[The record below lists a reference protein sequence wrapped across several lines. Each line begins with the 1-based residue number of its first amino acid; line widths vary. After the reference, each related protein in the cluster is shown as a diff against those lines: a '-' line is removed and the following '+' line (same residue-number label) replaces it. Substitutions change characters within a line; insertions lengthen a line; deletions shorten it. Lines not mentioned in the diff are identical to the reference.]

1 MAQKTSLL
9 IPEHFDRLIVLE
21 TLDEKIAYLRSVGTP
36 ALKEILRLVYD
47 PAVEFD
53 TEIPKYTPDDSPLG
67 LAFNSLYTEYR
78 RFYLFQKT
86 AQHINHTKKQNL
98 LAQILESV
106 HVTEAMLVEKV
117 FAKDLTDWNIT
128 EDFVRAAFPDL
139 LPPAP
144 VSAPAPAPVS
154 APAPA
159 QEDEPAKKPRKRT
172 PEKRRSR
179 NPKHSA
185 ER

>member
-9 IPEHFDRLIVLE
+9 IPEHFDRLNTLE
-21 TLDEKIAYLRSVGTP
+21 TFDEKVGYLQSVATP
-36 ALKEILRLVYD
+36 ALKEILRLSFD
-47 PAVEFD
+47 PTIEFD
-53 TEIPKYTPDDSPLG
+53 TTVPQYTPDDSPLG
-67 LAFNSLYTEYR
+67 LAFNSLYAEYR
-78 RFYLFQKT
+78 RFYLFQKP

-117 FAKDLTDWNIT
+117 FARDLSDWEIT
-128 EDFVRAAFPDL
+128 EDLVRAAFPDL

-144 VSAPAPAPVS
+144 VSAPAVVP

-159 QEDEPAKKPRKRT
+159 QEGAPAKKARKPRA
-172 PEKRRSR
+172 
-179 NPKHSA
+179 PKKVIAKST
-185 ER
+185 

>member
-9 IPEHFDRLIVLE
+9 IPEHFDRLVVLD
-21 TLDEKIAYLRSVGTP
+21 TFDEKVAYLRSVGTP

-53 TEIPKYTPDDSPLG
+53 TEFPKYTPDDSPLG
-67 LAFNSLYTEYR
+67 LAFNSLYAEYR

-86 AQHINHTKKQNL
+86 AQHINHAKKQNL
-98 LAQILESV
+98 LAQILESI

-117 FAKDLTDWNIT
+117 FAKDLSDWEIT
-128 EDFVRAAFPDL
+128 EDLVRATFPDL

-144 VSAPAPAPVS
+144 ERAPAPAMVPVS

-159 QEDEPAKKPRKRT
+159 QEDAPSKKTRKPRAVKKAT
-172 PEKRRSR
+172 AKS
-179 NPKHSA
+179 KA
-185 ER
+185 